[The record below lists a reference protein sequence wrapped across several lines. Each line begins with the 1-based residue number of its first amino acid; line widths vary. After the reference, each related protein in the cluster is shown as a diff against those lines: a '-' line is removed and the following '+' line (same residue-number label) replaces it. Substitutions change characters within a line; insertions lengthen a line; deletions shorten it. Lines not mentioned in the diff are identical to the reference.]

1 VSRRYIGVDPGL
13 VTGIAVYE
21 VGKRFNS
28 YELTRG
34 QIMGFLRQIVREDD
48 VVVVERYTISAQTIK
63 KTRQNDAMQVTGA
76 VQELCREKKA
86 SFILQEPAPAKRIG
100 SSVIL
105 KTLKWYRITKDN
117 HANDA
122 ASLVLMGLL
131 KTNHTEYA
139 RLLNL

>member
-1 VSRRYIGVDPGL
+1 MSRRYIGVDPGL

-21 VGKRFNS
+21 AGVRFNS

-34 QIMGFLRQIVREDD
+34 QIMGFLRQIVCEGDI
-48 VVVVERYTISAQTIK
+48 VVVERYVISAQTIK

-76 VQELCREKKA
+76 VQELCREKSA
-86 SFILQEPAPAKRIG
+86 HFILHEPAPAKRIG
-100 SSVIL
+100 SNDVL
-105 KTLKWYRITKDN
+105 KALKWDRITKDN

-122 ASLVLMGLL
+122 AALVLMGLL

-139 RLLNL
+139 RLIGL